1 MTSRFKMSDK
11 KPVGKTTIRT
21 KLADYCKILV
31 KRASEA
37 KPKKRSKND
46 TEKAKKAKKATR
58 GQIMTAKQIEEA
70 QKLAARGWTNKRIS
84 ARYNVGIGQVNR
96 HCRGIKRGY
105 KDGR

>member
-1 MTSRFKMSDK
+1 MSDK

-21 KLADYCKILV
+21 RLADYCKILV

-37 KPKKRSKND
+37 KPKKRGKSN
-46 TEKAKKAKKATR
+46 TEKVIVTESYEKAMKATR
-58 GQIMTAKQIEEA
+58 GLIITAKQIEEA

-84 ARYNVGIGQVNR
+84 ARYNVNIGQVNR
-96 HCRGIKRGY
+96 HCKGIKRGY

>member
-1 MTSRFKMSDK
+1 MSDK

-37 KPKKRSKND
+37 KPKKRGKSN
-46 TEKAKKAKKATR
+46 TEKARKATR
-58 GQIMTAKQIEEA
+58 GLIMTAKQIEEA